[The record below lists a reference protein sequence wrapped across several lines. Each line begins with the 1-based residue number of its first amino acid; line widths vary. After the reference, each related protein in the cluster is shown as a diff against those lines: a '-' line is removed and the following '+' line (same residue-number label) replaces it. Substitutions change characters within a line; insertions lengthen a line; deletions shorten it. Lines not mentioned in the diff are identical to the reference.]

1 MATTELN
8 QAQTAAKGLKTDL
21 KSLKNGLKE
30 KAGNLKQAKAKRSGE
45 KERDNGGLKL
55 LIGIVSSRDA
65 EKLTELCNSSC
76 AALSYE
82 ADAKG
87 TASSSV
93 LDYLGLGETEKKLVL
108 SLLPAGAEEA
118 TLRFFLQCNA
128 DELFCFFIPQR
139 SRRKH
144 RAARRARLPR
154 RFHRF
159 FRKTF
164 LHCRNDQRIFPVR
177 FHFLTSVF
185 FRFRSASLQ
194 RVRNDRRRAR

>member
-21 KSLKNGLKE
+21 KSLKSGLKE

-118 TLRFFLQCNA
+118 TLRAIRDGMSLHLVGKGICFTVPLSGASTIVANA
-128 DELFCFFIPQR
+128 LQR
-139 SRRKH
+139 SAAEAEKNGGKKVKTNREYSLKIG
-144 RAARRARLPR
+144 RA
-154 RFHRF
+154 H
-159 FRKTF
+159 
-164 LHCRNDQRIFPVR
+164 V
-177 FHFLTSVF
+177 
-185 FRFRSASLQ
+185 
-194 RVRNDRRRAR
+194 